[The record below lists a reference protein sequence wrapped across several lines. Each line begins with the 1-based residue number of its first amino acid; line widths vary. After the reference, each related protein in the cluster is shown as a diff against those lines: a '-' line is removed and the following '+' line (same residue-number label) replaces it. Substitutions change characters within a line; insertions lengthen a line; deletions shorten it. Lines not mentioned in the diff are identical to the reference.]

1 MACLGFEPWGSRMV
15 GADEST
21 ELAAPQFALTF
32 VKQFNIIGTLYDP
45 VKVVLSFCRDSNLSD
60 RSYLMIQYI

>member
-15 GADEST
+15 AQTNPLSWQH
-21 ELAAPQFALTF
+21 PQFALTF
-32 VKQFNIIGTLYDP
+32 VKQFYIIGTLYDP